1 MGCFVDSHFHSFEK
15 FLTPIVPS
23 PQIEILVDV
32 EPVMFTFEEIEDG
45 ILDDFEVFVGV
56 LGQEGEKN
64 LNSINGRVTFDDLNN
79 LLIDGLFHNVK
90 FELFIKK
97 TL

>member
-1 MGCFVDSHFHSFEK
+1 
-15 FLTPIVPS
+15 
-23 PQIEILVDV
+23 
-32 EPVMFTFEEIEDG
+32 MFTFEEIEDG

-64 LNSINGRVTFDDLNN
+64 LNSIDGRVTFDDLNN